1 MEADMQIADQN
12 HQWFKFLLIH
22 EGGSYKPL
30 DHEIYVTQ
38 KFIMKDEKGKNK
50 HSKII
55 TRQTPLNYRV
65 ESHFKSEYLY
75 GPNPLF
81 HGSNIERCFRDLL
94 YNPPEFAEQ
103 PPYMEDSQFYYDSDE
118 DGMLGCTCGG
128 IYIDGYRDC
137 TCFQGRDGYD

>member
-1 MEADMQIADQN
+1 MQIADQN

-65 ESHFKSEYLY
+65 ESHFRSEYLY
-75 GPNPLF
+75 EPNPLF
-81 HGSNIERCFRDLL
+81 HGSDIERCFRDLL
-94 YNPPEFAEQ
+94 YNPPEFVE
-103 PPYMEDSQFYYDSDE
+103 
-118 DGMLGCTCGG
+118 
-128 IYIDGYRDC
+128 
-137 TCFQGRDGYD
+137 

>member
-1 MEADMQIADQN
+1 MQIADQN

-30 DHEIYVTQ
+30 
-38 KFIMKDEKGKNK
+38 
-50 HSKII
+50 
-55 TRQTPLNYRV
+55 NYRV
-65 ESHFKSEYLY
+65 ESHFRSEYLY

-81 HGSNIERCFRDLL
+81 HGSDIERCFGDLL
-94 YNPPEFAEQ
+94 YNPPEFVEQ

-137 TCFQGRDGYD
+137 ACFQGRDGYD

>member
-1 MEADMQIADQN
+1 MQIADQN

-38 KFIMKDEKGKNK
+38 KFIMKYEKGKAK

-65 ESHFKSEYLY
+65 ESHFQSEYLY

-81 HGSNIERCFRDLL
+81 HGSDIERCFGDLL
-94 YNPPEFAEQ
+94 YNPP
-103 PPYMEDSQFYYDSDE
+103 
-118 DGMLGCTCGG
+118 
-128 IYIDGYRDC
+128 
-137 TCFQGRDGYD
+137 